1 MLLLHFGSFLC
12 WKGKLVKTC
21 CHWIS
26 VQLLYNLAS
35 FNLISPFPLRIL
47 KNGFL
52 TAAPPV
58 RPFLMRLKPTAN
70 RWINWRASCISSLMS
85 GLCWI
90 SYFLKDMTVRHSIC
104 FFFLFFKK
112 ACNVFFCPPLVQFPF
127 WWHAA
132 PPSPKK
138 RAKNTLFCI
147 SVLYIPRKSLNVN
160 SGLFL
165 QWVVMYREEMCGGL
179 RLLHTT
185 VAIYKL
191 LWSVISASYFV

>member
-26 VQLLYNLAS
+26 VQRLYNLAS

-104 FFFLFFKK
+104 FFFFFFFKK
-112 ACNVFFCPPLVQFPF
+112 PVMSSFVLHLFSFHFDDTLPPLP
-127 WWHAA
+127 
-132 PPSPKK
+132 PKK
-138 RAKNTLFCI
+138 SKKHIILHQCI
-147 SVLYIPRKSLNVN
+147 IHSTKVPKCKFWIVSSMSSYVQRRNVWWLKTFAHYCSYI
-160 SGLFL
+160 
-165 QWVVMYREEMCGGL
+165 
-179 RLLHTT
+179 
-185 VAIYKL
+185 
-191 LWSVISASYFV
+191 

>member
-104 FFFLFFKK
+104 FFFFLFFLKK
-112 ACNVFFCPPLVQFPF
+112 PVMSSFVLHLFSFHFDDTLPP
-127 WWHAA
+127 
-132 PPSPKK
+132 PPPPKK
-138 RAKNTLFCI
+138 EQKTHYFA
-147 SVLYIPRKSLNVN
+147 SVYYTFQESP
-160 SGLFL
+160 
-165 QWVVMYREEMCGGL
+165 
-179 RLLHTT
+179 
-185 VAIYKL
+185 
-191 LWSVISASYFV
+191 

>member
-70 RWINWRASCISSLMS
+70 RWIKWRASCISSLMS

-104 FFFLFFKK
+104 FFFFFFFLK

-132 PPSPKK
+132 PPPPKK
-138 RAKNTLFCI
+138 EQKTHYFA
-147 SVLYIPRKSLNVN
+147 SVYYTFHESP
-160 SGLFL
+160 
-165 QWVVMYREEMCGGL
+165 
-179 RLLHTT
+179 
-185 VAIYKL
+185 
-191 LWSVISASYFV
+191 